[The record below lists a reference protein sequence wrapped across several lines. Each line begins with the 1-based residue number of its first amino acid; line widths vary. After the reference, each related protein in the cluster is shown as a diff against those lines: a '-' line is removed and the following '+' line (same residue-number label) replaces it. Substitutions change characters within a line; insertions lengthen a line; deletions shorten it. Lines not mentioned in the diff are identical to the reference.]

1 MKTKDITM
9 LEQAYLK
16 ILKEEGDINMDTPTW
31 DMNMNTP
38 TWDMNMGAE
47 KFKSERINSDKDREE
62 EGDEF
67 KEIKIGLGRENASP
81 KQADLLQGLDYN
93 QAKELLKH
101 LNSIGEDNEDNW
113 VLKDNLILQLFD
125 LLKNPNI

>member
-9 LEQAYLK
+9 LEEAYLK

-31 DMNMNTP
+31 DMK
-38 TWDMNMGAE
+38 MGPE
-47 KFKSERINSDKDREE
+47 KVRSERINSEEDREE

-81 KQADLLQGLDYN
+81 EQADLLQGMDSN
-93 QAKELLKH
+93 QAKELLNH
-101 LNSIGEDNEDNW
+101 LNSIGEENEENW

>member
-9 LEQAYLK
+9 LEEAYLK

-31 DMNMNTP
+31 DMNM
-38 TWDMNMGAE
+38 GAE
-47 KFKSERINSDKDREE
+47 KFRSERINSEEDREE

-81 KQADLLQGLDYN
+81 EQADLLQGMDNN
-93 QAKELLKH
+93 QAKELLNH
-101 LNSIGEDNEDNW
+101 LNSIGEENEENW

>member
-1 MKTKDITM
+1 MKPKDITM

-16 ILKEEGDINMDTPTW
+16 ILKEEGDINM
-31 DMNMNTP
+31 NTP
-38 TWDMNMGAE
+38 TWDMNMGPE
-47 KFKSERINSDKDREE
+47 KVRSERINSEEDREE

-81 KQADLLQGLDYN
+81 KQADLLQGLDSN

-101 LNSIGEDNEDNW
+101 LNSIGEDNNGDNW